1 MAMLKAE
8 LERLSAKGIAPPS
21 MMGTWTNELGSTMT
35 VTSVSGATFSG
46 TYQSDDGNGGQ
57 IVGALNGVASG
68 ETLAWTVSWQPTVD
82 STTAW
87 TGKFLVDSN
96 NDVYIYTLW
105 YLSAG
110 DQNAPI
116 WQSFSAGQDTF
127 WQ

>member
-1 MAMLKAE
+1 MTVQKAS
-8 LERLSAKGIAPPS
+8 LERLSASGLVPPS

-35 VTSVSGATFSG
+35 VTRVNGTTFSG
-46 TYQSDDGNGGQ
+46 TYQSDDGQGGQ
-57 IVGALNGVASG
+57 IIGSLNGVASG
-68 ETLAWTVSWQPTVD
+68 ETLAFTVSWQSTVD

-87 TGKFLVDSN
+87 TGKFLSDGN
-96 NDVYIYTLW
+96 GGIYIYALW

-110 DQNAPI
+110 DDTVPI